1 MKARLLV
8 AAVGVPLILVVLC
21 LLPPWATTLLFSAV
35 GVLGCYELF
44 RAVGLE
50 QRRGAVYLSML
61 ASAMLQFTL
70 LLRGYAAVWAIVLPF
85 CILLFLCWLAYYEKE
100 REFGLTGLAAGLLCG
115 LLVPLGLGAMGLLRS
130 HAQGRFLVLAPLFI
144 TFIGDSGAYF
154 AGRAFG
160 KRKLAPKTSPN
171 KTVAGLI
178 GGLAAATVF
187 FSLYGALLKLAPLWQ
202 LLPAALLAAAVAQL
216 GDLAF
221 SLIKRQFGVKD
232 YGNLLPGHGG
242 AYDRFDSLSFAAP
255 TVLALL
261 HVLGVMG

>member
-8 AAVGVPLILVVLC
+8 AAVGVPLVLAVLC

-35 GVLGCYELF
+35 GVLGCLELY
-44 RAVGLE
+44 RAVGLQE
-50 QRRGAVYLSML
+50 RKAAVTLSML
-61 ASAMLQFTL
+61 FSAAVQFL
-70 LLRGYAAVWAIVLPF
+70 LLYGGYGRVWALLLPY
-85 CILLFLCWLAYYEKE
+85 CVLLFLLWLAYYEKE
-100 REFGLTGLAAGLLCG
+100 QAFGLTGLAAGLLCG
-115 LLVPLGLGAMGLLRS
+115 MLVPLGLGAMGLLRS
-130 HAQGRFLVLAPLFI
+130 HAQGRLLVLAPLFI

-171 KTVAGLI
+171 KTVAGLV

-202 LLPAALLAAAVAQL
+202 LLPCALLAACVAQL

-232 YGNLLPGHGG
+232 YGSLLPGHGG

-255 TVLALL
+255 TVLGLL
-261 HVLGVMG
+261 SLMGVMG